1 MIEEL
6 NIYGI
11 FVPELAGLDG
21 DGILA
26 EFRGDQR
33 ALVRLDLYK
42 YIWHRPLFDLAMYVI
57 ALGAIVNFMT
67 WILA

>member
-11 FVPELAGLDG
+11 YVPSLLVWMVIASLLSF
-21 DGILA
+21 GI
-26 EFRGDQR
+26 QR
-33 ALVRLDLYK
+33 ALARFDLYK

-57 ALGAIVNFMT
+57 ALGAVVNFMT

>member
-11 FVPELAGLDG
+11 FVPSLLVWMVVASFLSFA
-21 DGILA
+21 I
-26 EFRGDQR
+26 QR
-33 ALVRLDLYK
+33 ALVRFDLYK

-57 ALGAIVNFMT
+57 ALGAVVNVMT